1 MGRGGDLSTVWLLL
15 CSDTEPVGECRYND
29 KEFSESFRKGV
40 VEGDFSLKW
49 RAVIRRRSAVLVS
62 VLIFLTAFLISLL
75 FTPLF
80 RGVAMR
86 YGVLDHPTAR
96 KVHLTPT
103 PLLGGLA
110 IYAAV
115 VFTILFFLRDVASR
129 DPEAWYEI
137 LAMIGGCTVLVVVG
151 VLDDRGRVDST
162 VKLLLAMVTS
172 AMILAV
178 GGVRV
183 TAWFFVDSFKGD
195 PILFLFFSFGLTLAW
210 VVAITAAFSILDHM
224 DGLCSG
230 IAAMASIF
238 FFILSLEQGLILV
251 NALAAAI
258 LGGTLGF
265 LRWNLNP
272 ARIFMGGCGAML
284 IGFIMA
290 TLGIKLGFPGLP
302 ESQSWMIPVLILGV
316 PIFDTALVMVSRLR
330 RRLVP
335 FTAPGQDHTAH
346 RLANLGLSH
355 RGAVISL
362 YGVGMFLGCL
372 ALLVAYR
379 LSVGESYLLIA
390 VLALAAIVAII
401 ILEKAPFQRQ
411 EKSPVPELQKGFS

>member
-1 MGRGGDLSTVWLLL
+1 M
-15 CSDTEPVGECRYND
+15 
-29 KEFSESFRKGV
+29 
-40 VEGDFSLKW
+40 
-49 RAVIRRRSAVLVS
+49 
-62 VLIFLTAFLISLL
+62 
-75 FTPLF
+75 
-80 RGVAMR
+80 
-86 YGVLDHPTAR
+86 
-96 KVHLTPT
+96 
-103 PLLGGLA
+103 
-110 IYAAV
+110 
-115 VFTILFFLRDVASR
+115 
-129 DPEAWYEI
+129 
-137 LAMIGGCTVLVVVG
+137 
-151 VLDDRGRVDST
+151 
-162 VKLLLAMVTS
+162 
-172 AMILAV
+172 
-178 GGVRV
+178 
-183 TAWFFVDSFKGD
+183 TAWFIVDSFKGD
-195 PILFLFFSFGLTLAW
+195 PILFLFVSFGLTLAW

-238 FFILSLEQGLILV
+238 FLILSVEQGQILV

-290 TLGIKLGFPGLP
+290 TLGIKMEFPGLP
-302 ESQSWMIPVLILGV
+302 ETQSWMIPLLILGV

-335 FTAPGQDHTAH
+335 FTAPGKDHTAH

-390 VLALAAIVAII
+390 VLILAAIVAII